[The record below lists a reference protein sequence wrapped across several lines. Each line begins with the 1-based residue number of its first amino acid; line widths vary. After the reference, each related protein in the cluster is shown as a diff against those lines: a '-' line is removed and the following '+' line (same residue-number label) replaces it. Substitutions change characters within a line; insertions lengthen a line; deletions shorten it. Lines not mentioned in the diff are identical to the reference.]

1 MSFLNL
7 FRKNPTRR
15 DLWESRFEAFLVGAG
30 IILFWRGIW
39 DLADIYILPGYPVYS
54 AIVSM
59 LIGMGILML
68 TRNFV
73 NQFIDDAVEEAE
85 KFE

>member
-39 DLADIYILPGYPVYS
+39 GLADTYIFPNHATLS
-54 AIVSM
+54 AVVSM
-59 LIGMGILML
+59 LIGMGILIL